1 MALDYTLKTQEER
14 LECVRETIAATSQEK
29 LDANYLHVMTDYLLF
44 AADRNQTKK
53 EKKKE
58 RSIITK
64 NREATVNKRQIS
76 FEEMVENMEN
86 GEDGIYALVNNDKNQ
101 ILDNKDSIS
110 EEDLENIPGMREF
123 DSIITSLK
131 RQFLSATGK
140 QRYYLKKQ
148 IIETY
153 QQMYLLK
160 QSVKGWPAKSKVS
173 AQLKNMAHMDLSE
186 KIYFDSRGY
195 PVSNGVISLFNPVH
209 ISFLLTY
216 YSSIKQECYT
226 DLNCDM
232 HWELLDFENLIEQT
246 FKSKDQTTAM
256 LYDLLIWKIDG
267 ESNDEICGMME
278 KEYGVSHTAQYFSTL
293 WRKKIPKMIAE
304 QAQKNYVMW
313 YYTNVEYG
321 QWKKCGKCGKTKL
334 AHPLFFS
341 KNNSA
346 KDGFYSTCRE
356 CRKSKKK

>member
-29 LDANYLHVMTDYLLF
+29 LDANYLRVMTDYLLF

-256 LYDLLIWKIDG
+256 FYDLLIWKIDG
-267 ESNDEICGMME
+267 KSNDEICGMME

-321 QWKKCGKCGKTKL
+321 QWKICGKCGKTKL